1 MKELPILVVEDDL
14 ALREA
19 LVDTLE
25 LAGVA
30 VRVAGDGEEA
40 LAVLRREPVG
50 LVLSD
55 AQMQPMDGYRLFFEM
70 RQRRLQ
76 VPFMLM
82 TAHGA
87 IDRAVDLLRAGACHY
102 LTKPFEPST
111 LLVEVEKHRLKLPE
125 VPESDDG
132 QQPVAHSPVMRELLK
147 MARKVAAS
155 EATVLITGESGVGKE
170 VMARFLHANSPRANH
185 PFVAVNCAAIPE
197 SLFESVLFGHE
208 KGAFTGALSSHA
220 GKFEQAQG
228 GTLLLDEIS
237 EMSAAMQAKLLRVIQ
252 EREVERVGG
261 QRPVRLHVRFLAT
274 TNRDLAA
281 EVAAGRV
288 RADLYYRIH
297 VFEMNIPP
305 LRQRREDILPLACN
319 YLKRHDKSLNFT
331 DFVITDAAAAKLTA
345 HDWPGNIRE
354 LENVLQRAEIL
365 AEAGVVDADC
375 LHWSGSLIP
384 LSCQGVLHSGDV
396 LPVHVPEQPVD
407 MKSLE
412 KQHIVETLRT
422 VGGVRRLAAE
432 RLGISER
439 TLRYKLARWR
449 EAGEI
454 DLATLAGERHGEDA

>member
-1 MKELPILVVEDDL
+1 M
-14 ALREA
+14 
-19 LVDTLE
+19 LE

-261 QRPVRLHVRFLAT
+261 QRPVRLDVRFLAT

-281 EVAAGRV
+281 EVAAGRF

-297 VFEMNIPP
+297 VFEMNVPP

-331 DFVITDAAAAKLTA
+331 DFVITDAAAAKLTG

-384 LSCQGVLHSGDV
+384 LSCQGVVHSGDV

>member
-19 LVDTLE
+19 LVDMLE

-281 EVAAGRV
+281 EVAAGRF

-319 YLKRHDKSLNFT
+319 YLKRHDKSLNFK

>member
-30 VRVAGDGEEA
+30 VCVAGDGEEA
-40 LAVLRREPVG
+40 MAVLRREPVG

-111 LLVEVEKHRLKLPE
+111 LLVEVEKHRLKLPDA
-125 VPESDDG
+125 SGYGDG
-132 QQPVAHSPVMRELLK
+132 PQPVAHSPVMRELLR

-170 VMARFLHANSPRANH
+170 VMARFLHANSPRSNH

-261 QRPVRLHVRFLAT
+261 QRPVRLDVRFLAT

-281 EVAAGRV
+281 EVAAGRF

-297 VFEMNIPP
+297 VFEMHVPP

-331 DFVITDAAAAKLTA
+331 DFVITDAAAAKLTG

-375 LHWSGSLIP
+375 LYWSGSLIP
-384 LSCQGVLHSGDV
+384 LSCQGVMHSGYV